1 MTSKEI
7 RDAITLAVMAFV
19 VLPLMPDR
27 ALGPYGAL
35 NPHRIWLAAVAFAA
49 ISWFG
54 YIAVRAVGPR
64 RGSAVAGFAGGFVS
78 ATATTATMARRCREG
93 EQLSVTVS
101 AALLSSVA
109 TFLQLIGVLA
119 VVDAALAWQLLPACI
134 LGAVVL
140 VGLGLF
146 GLRSHRG
153 AQSRGELIAPALA
166 PAPTNAS
173 EGKAQRST
181 SAHPFFLR
189 AAFLFAAV
197 LMIASLAGEWAA
209 ALVGDGAAVLVAGL
223 TGLADAHAGA
233 LAAASMSVAGDLP
246 VSTTALAVGAA
257 VFGNMV
263 VKVLVSFAVGGR
275 GFGVRFAA
283 AVVPATGVFVLFAA
297 LSG

>member
-1 MTSKEI
+1 M
-7 RDAITLAVMAFV
+7 
-19 VLPLMPDR
+19 
-27 ALGPYGAL
+27 
-35 NPHRIWLAAVAFAA
+35 
-49 ISWFG
+49 
-54 YIAVRAVGPR
+54 
-64 RGSAVAGFAGGFVS
+64 
-78 ATATTATMARRCREG
+78 
-93 EQLSVTVS
+93 VS
-101 AALLSSVA
+101 AALLASVA
-109 TFLQLIGVLA
+109 TLLQLIGVLA
-119 VVDAALAWQLLPACI
+119 VVDGALAWQLLPACI

-146 GLRSHRG
+146 GLSSRRG
-153 AQSRGELIAPALA
+153 SESRGERIAPA

-173 EGKAQRST
+173 GGRAQRST
-181 SAHPFFLR
+181 PAHPFSLR

-197 LMIASLAGEWAA
+197 LTIASLAGEWAA

-246 VSTTALAVGAA
+246 VSTTALAIGAA

-263 VKVLVSFAVGGR
+263 VKVVVSFALGGR

>member
-1 MTSKEI
+1 MTSVEF
-7 RDAITLAVMAFV
+7 RDAIALGVMAFV

-35 NPHRIWLAAVAFAA
+35 NPHRIWLAVVAFTA

-54 YIAVRAVGPR
+54 YLAVRSVGPR
-64 RGSAVAGFAGGFVS
+64 RGSVVAGFAGGFVS
-78 ATATTATMARRCREG
+78 ATATTATMARRCHDG
-93 EQLSVTVS
+93 EQLSVMVS
-101 AALLSSVA
+101 AALLASVA
-109 TFLQLIGVLA
+109 TFLQLFGVLA
-119 VVDAALAWQLLPACI
+119 VVDGALAWQLLPACI
-134 LGAVVL
+134 LGAIVL

-153 AQSRGELIAPALA
+153 PEPPDEITAPTPALV
-166 PAPTNAS
+166 NAS
-173 EGKAQRST
+173 DGNAGRST
-181 SAHPFFLR
+181 PARPFSLR

-197 LMIASLAGEWAA
+197 LTIASLVGEWAA
-209 ALVGDGAAVLVAGL
+209 DLVGDGAAVLVAGL

-246 VSTTALAVGAA
+246 ASTTALAIGAA
-257 VFGNMV
+257 VFGNMI
-263 VKVLVSFAVGGR
+263 VKVAVSFVVGGR

-283 AVVPATGVFVLFAA
+283 AVVPATAVFVLCAA

>member
-1 MTSKEI
+1 MTSTEL
-7 RDAITLAVMAFV
+7 RDAITLGVMAFV

-35 NPHRIWLAAVAFAA
+35 NPHRIWLAVVAFTA

-54 YIAVRAVGPR
+54 YLAVRAVGPR
-64 RGSAVAGFAGGFVS
+64 RGSVVAGFAGGFVS
-78 ATATTATMARRCREG
+78 ATATTATMARRCHDG
-93 EQLSVTVS
+93 ERLSVMVS
-101 AALLSSVA
+101 AALLASVA

-119 VVDAALAWQLLPACI
+119 VVDGALAGQLLPACI

-146 GLRSHRG
+146 GLRAYREPEPLEG
-153 AQSRGELIAPALA
+153 IAVPALA
-166 PAPTNAS
+166 SVPDDHARRSAPT
-173 EGKAQRST
+173 
-181 SAHPFFLR
+181 HPFSLR

-197 LMIASLAGEWAA
+197 LTIASLVGEWAA
-209 ALVGDGAAVLVAGL
+209 ALVGDGGAVLVAGL

-246 VSTTALAVGAA
+246 ASTTALAVGAA

-263 VKVLVSFAVGGR
+263 VKVVVSFVVGGR
-275 GFGVRFAA
+275 RFGARFAA
-283 AVVPATGVFVLFAA
+283 AVVPATAVFVLCAA

>member
-1 MTSKEI
+1 MTSTEI
-7 RDAITLAVMAFV
+7 RDAITLAVMALV

-54 YIAVRAVGPR
+54 YLAVRAVGPR
-64 RGSAVAGFAGGFVS
+64 RGSVVAGFAGGFVS
-78 ATATTATMARRCREG
+78 ATATTATMARRCRDG
-93 EQLSVTVS
+93 EQLSVMVS
-101 AALLSSVA
+101 AALLASVA
-109 TFLQLIGVLA
+109 TILQLFGVLA
-119 VVDAALAWQLLPACI
+119 VVDGALAWQFLPACI
-134 LGAVVL
+134 LGVLVL

-153 AQSRGELIAPALA
+153 RESRRELIGPA
-166 PAPTNAS
+166 PAPTNAADGS
-173 EGKAQRST
+173 AQQAAP
-181 SAHPFFLR
+181 AHPFSLR

-197 LMIASLAGEWAA
+197 LMIASLAGERAA

-246 VSTTALAVGAA
+246 ASTTALAIGAA

-263 VKVLVSFAVGGR
+263 VKVVVSFVVGGR

-283 AVVPATGVFVLFAA
+283 AVVPATAAFVLFAA

>member
-54 YIAVRAVGPR
+54 YIAVHAVGPR

-78 ATATTATMARRCREG
+78 ATATTATMARRCRDG
-93 EQLSVTVS
+93 EQLSVMVS
-101 AALLSSVA
+101 AALLASVA
-109 TFLQLIGVLA
+109 TFLQLFGVLA
-119 VVDAALAWQLLPACI
+119 VVDGALAWQLLPACI
-134 LGAVVL
+134 LGVLVL

-153 AQSRGELIAPALA
+153 RESRRELVAPA
-166 PAPTNAS
+166 PAPTNA
-173 EGKAQRST
+173 A
-181 SAHPFFLR
+181 
-189 AAFLFAAV
+189 
-197 LMIASLAGEWAA
+197 
-209 ALVGDGAAVLVAGL
+209 DGSVVLVAGL

-246 VSTTALAVGAA
+246 ASTTALAIGAA

-263 VKVLVSFAVGGR
+263 VKVVVSFVVGGR
-275 GFGVRFAA
+275 GFGARFAA
-283 AVVPATGVFVLFAA
+283 AVVPATAAFVLFAA